1 MVKFV
6 IVILSARSS
15 RLSIKA
21 SLLVSTRGSFSS
33 PEALVI
39 ALSILVMRIWTS
51 SGVLVGRQ
59 ELEKFVEVV
68 SAQFTPLHLSLLSL
82 VDVLNLI
89 LGPLVYEQC
98 QLLF

>member
-1 MVKFV
+1 VVKLV

-39 ALSILVMRIWTS
+39 ALSILVLRIWTS
-51 SGVLVGRQ
+51 SGVGVSRGHGLD
-59 ELEKFVEVV
+59 EFFEVV
-68 SAQFTPLHLSLLSL
+68 SAEFASLHLSLFSL
-82 VDVLNLI
+82 VDELKFI
-89 LGPLVYEQC
+89 FGPVFCE
-98 QLLF
+98 